1 MINSPRTLLRGYAYR
16 DTLAHEFVHFLVYQ
30 RFGESTPIWLHEGIA
45 KYSELRWRG
54 GANELAPSSRSLLAF
69 ALRQGELIGFD
80 RMHPSFAKLKTPSQ
94 GQLAFAEVATV
105 VDYMVKTGGWDLV
118 FRLCDELTRNPDYRA
133 AIRQVTG
140 KPFERF
146 WQDWIAYAKTLG
158 YRELPGVEISVYEIR
173 KGEPGSE
180 GEADEEVSE
189 SEVSESPE
197 MRYARLG
204 DLLRDRGH
212 YPEAAVEY
220 ERARALAPFLPRILN
235 KCGLAYFLAGQY
247 ERGIPPL
254 QQAIELY
261 PSFSTTYINL
271 GRTLFALDR
280 RKEAERMFS
289 QALDL
294 NPFNPIPYG
303 YLIKIS
309 EARGDSRRA
318 RELSEE
324 LKIISG

>member
-1 MINSPRTLLRGYAYR
+1 
-16 DTLAHEFVHFLVYQ
+16 
-30 RFGESTPIWLHEGIA
+30 
-45 KYSELRWRG
+45 
-54 GANELAPSSRSLLAF
+54 
-69 ALRQGELIGFD
+69 
-80 RMHPSFAKLKTPSQ
+80 
-94 GQLAFAEVATV
+94 
-105 VDYMVKTGGWDLV
+105 
-118 FRLCDELTRNPDYRA
+118 
-133 AIRQVTG
+133 VTG

-158 YRELPGVEISVYEIR
+158 YREIPGVEISVYEIR

-180 GEADEEVSE
+180 EADEEVSE
-189 SEVSESPE
+189 SEVSESEE

-220 ERARALAPFLPRILN
+220 ERARALAPFSPRILN

-261 PSFSTTYINL
+261 PTFSTTYINL

-280 RKEAERMFS
+280 QKEAESMFN

-309 EARGDSRRA
+309 AARGDSRRA